1 MMLRRVACVLLC
13 LVEGAAPMRLPRRF
27 GGGQPWQPR
36 RLAAGGAA
44 LLLGGVGPRRALAL
58 GREAS
63 LSAKLGGVPAFYVAN
78 ARGSPYLLNKEA
90 EGAQECV
97 IFLEPRDAEAL
108 LSEMTQASPQLSDAR
123 VFCVGLDKALGML
136 KRKPQPS
143 GNVARN
149 GKELVLRYRLQ
160 PSAKQLQN
168 ARGRLGKL
176 FDTKTLPCFICP
188 ELAVGGKTPVFMA
201 LEDLTE
207 AWATQGTGRPPN
219 VDVHNLLDLVVAS
232 ELPDAMG
239 DFDDLLFYPQ
249 PGAVKYVRSNRKRG
263 NMNSRLHAS
272 IN

>member
-1 MMLRRVACVLLC
+1 MN
-13 LVEGAAPMRLPRRF
+13 LPRRF
-27 GGGQPWQPR
+27 GGQSNN
-36 RLAAGGAA
+36 
-44 LLLGGVGPRRALAL
+44 GPRRALAGAAGAAVL
-58 GREAS
+58 AKPLTAVAFGREAA
-63 LSAKLGGVPAFYVAN
+63 LADKLGAVPAFFVAN
-78 ARGSPYLLNKEA
+78 SRGSPYLLNKEA

-201 LEDLTE
+201 LEDLTN

>member
-1 MMLRRVACVLLC
+1 MRAILRSVLVVAV
-13 LVEGAAPMRLPRRF
+13 VGAMNLPRRF
-27 GGGQPWQPR
+27 GGQSNN
-36 RLAAGGAA
+36 
-44 LLLGGVGPRRALAL
+44 GPRRALAGAAGAAL
-58 GREAS
+58 LAKPLSAVAFGREAA
-63 LSAKLGGVPAFYVAN
+63 LADKLGAVPAFFVAN
-78 ARGSPYLLNKEA
+78 SRGSPYLLNKEA

-207 AWATQGTGRPPN
+207 AWATQGTGRPAN

-239 DFDDLLFYPQ
+239 DFGDLLFYPQ